1 MLFVGRHIRKT
12 FGQRRVLDLER
23 FALEP
28 GRIHGLLGPNGAGK
42 TTLLHI
48 LSFLDRPTSGTLFYD
63 GQPVDFQSQNQ
74 LRRLRRE
81 VILVDQH
88 PILFTTSVEANVGY
102 GLKVRGVPKTKRRRL
117 VEQSLELVGMRKF
130 LQARA
135 WRLSGGETQ
144 RVALARALACSPRVL
159 CLDEP
164 TASVDVEHQIALERI
179 VQDIHAETGMT
190 IILCTHDQRLAAK
203 LVQNTLYL
211 FDGRASRS
219 LYENV
224 FSGQVLT
231 GEDGVSQCQLGAN
244 LSLPVSCDDATHL
257 KISLNPKAL
266 ELLEGAAEP
275 HPDSRYWPGRITQI
289 SDAGKHIRF
298 QVDVGLP
305 INVLYKKATPELD
318 KWWIG
323 RETVLRIPSRAVHI
337 L

>member
-28 GRIHGLLGPNGAGK
+28 GRIHGLLGPNRAGK

-211 FDGRASRS
+211 FDGRASGS

-224 FSGQVLT
+224 FSGQVLNP
-231 GEDGVSQCQLGAN
+231 GNGANRCQLAEG
-244 LSLPVSCDDATHL
+244 LVLPVRCPDASQL
-257 KISLNPKAL
+257 KISLDPAAL
-266 ELLEGAAEP
+266 GLQLPGEP
-275 HPDSRYWPGRITQI
+275 FPTDTPCWPGRITQI
-289 SDAGKHIRF
+289 TDAGGHIRF
-298 QVDVGLP
+298 QVDVGLS
-305 INVLYKKATPELD
+305 INVLYPKNASDLGQLQ
-318 KWWIG
+318 IG
-323 RETVLRIPSRAVHI
+323 RETILRIPASAVHI